1 VYRLHSCFGEEE
13 RLKGEWKTKI
23 FEFTCNISK
32 FLRYTQTL
40 KIYKQGLLSFVRRKL
55 KHKGC
60 SAVTK
65 LETGLV
71 IVVIILAAVA
81 GVGYWQAA
89 TVAPSTTTVTQTMTT
104 TVSLAPAATAT
115 VTVTQPVTTTATVTA
130 TKTVTQ
136 PVTTTATATVT
147 QTVTAAPKPPEPIRI
162 GVLFPLT
169 GEAAP
174 MGEEHVKGIQVYA
187 DIVNNVWG
195 GIPTLGGAK
204 IELVIADT
212 TSDPKV
218 ATSEAERLITKEKV
232 IAILGA
238 YRSADTLPAS
248 EVAERYGIPFVA
260 SAGHPLI
267 TGRGFKYVF
276 RAHPPVVPT
285 TNWAVDLVKNVMGY
299 ATAAVLCENSAM
311 GQSMYNMSLTR
322 AKAVG
327 LTIVH
332 SELYDSKAPDLSPM
346 LLKVKAAKPDAII
359 AGSYLTDAVLLVKQM
374 REYDVNVKAIV
385 FIGGGVPPE
394 KFLELAGK
402 DAEYVIITGLWNH
415 DSKRPSSI
423 EFIEAWQKKFG
434 AGSLPD
440 QMAAEAYESA
450 VVLVDAI
457 TRARS
462 TDPKAIR
469 DALAKTQLISISGPI
484 EFDERG
490 ENKYG
495 YANTHIL
502 QVQGGKWVTV
512 LPAEAATA
520 KLITPMPPWSAR

>member
-1 VYRLHSCFGEEE
+1 MNL
-13 RLKGEWKTKI
+13 
-23 FEFTCNISK
+23 N
-32 FLRYTQTL
+32 
-40 KIYKQGLLSFVRRKL
+40 RKRS
-55 KHKGC
+55 

-65 LETGLV
+65 LESGLV
-71 IVVIILAAVA
+71 AVVIILAIVA
-81 GVGYWQAA
+81 GIGYWQAA
-89 TVAPSTTTVTQTMTT
+89 TVAPVTTTVTSTQTVTQTT
-104 TVSLAPAATAT
+104 TLAQGATAT
-115 VTVTQPVTTTATVTA
+115 VTETITQPPTTVTATVTQPVTTTLTTTITHPTTVTI
-130 TKTVTQ
+130 
-136 PVTTTATATVT
+136 TAT
-147 QTVTAAPKPPEPIRI
+147 PKPPEPIKI

-169 GEAAP
+169 GAAAP
-174 MGEEHVKGIQVYA
+174 MGEGHVKGIQLAA

-212 TSDPKV
+212 TTDPKV
-218 ATSEAERLITKEKV
+218 AASEAERLITKEKV
-232 IAILGA
+232 VGILGA
-238 YRSADTLPAS
+238 YRSADTLPAT
-248 EVAERYGIPFVA
+248 EVAERYGIPFVV
-260 SAGHPLI
+260 SAGHPMI

-299 ATAAVLCENSAM
+299 GTAAVLCENSAM
-311 GQSMYNMSLTR
+311 GQSMYSMALSR
-322 AKAVG
+322 AKEVG

-332 SELYDSKAPDLSPM
+332 NELYSSAAPDLSPM

-359 AGSYLTDAVLLVKQM
+359 AGSYLTDAVLMVKQM

-402 DAEYVIITGLWNH
+402 DAEYVIITGLWNY
-415 DSKRPSSI
+415 DSKRPASI
-423 EFIEAWQKKFG
+423 EFINAWQAKYG
-434 AGSLPD
+434 VGSLPD
-440 QMAAEAYESA
+440 QMASEGYESA
-450 VVLVDAI
+450 VVLFDAI
-457 TRARS
+457 MRARS

-469 DALAKTQLISISGPI
+469 DALTKTQLISISGPI

-495 YANTHIL
+495 YTNTHIL
-502 QVQGGKWVTV
+502 QVQGGKWVTA

-520 KLITPMPPWSAR
+520 TLITPMPPWSAR

>member
-1 VYRLHSCFGEEE
+1 
-13 RLKGEWKTKI
+13 
-23 FEFTCNISK
+23 
-32 FLRYTQTL
+32 
-40 KIYKQGLLSFVRRKL
+40 
-55 KHKGC
+55 
-60 SAVTK
+60 
-65 LETGLV
+65 
-71 IVVIILAAVA
+71 
-81 GVGYWQAA
+81 
-89 TVAPSTTTVTQTMTT
+89 
-104 TVSLAPAATAT
+104 
-115 VTVTQPVTTTATVTA
+115 
-130 TKTVTQ
+130 
-136 PVTTTATATVT
+136 
-147 QTVTAAPKPPEPIRI
+147 
-162 GVLFPLT
+162 
-169 GEAAP
+169 
-174 MGEEHVKGIQVYA
+174 MGEGHVKGVQVYA

-212 TSDPKV
+212 ATDPKV
-218 ATSEAERLITKEKV
+218 AASEAERLITKEKV
-232 IAILGA
+232 VAILGC

-260 SAGHPLI
+260 TAGHPLI
-267 TGRGFKYVF
+267 TARGFKYVF
-276 RAHPPVVPT
+276 RAHPAVVPT
-285 TNWAVDLVKNVMGY
+285 TIWAVDLVKKVLGY
-299 ATAAVLCENSAM
+299 STAAVLCENSAM
-311 GQSMYNMSLTR
+311 GQSMYNMSMAR
-322 AKAVG
+322 AKEVG

-359 AGSYLTDAVLLVKQM
+359 AGSYLTDAVLMVKQM
-374 REYDVNVKAIV
+374 REYDVNVKAII

-402 DAEYVIITGLWNH
+402 DAEYVIITGLWNY
-415 DSKRPSSI
+415 DSKRPASI
-423 EFIEAWQKKFG
+423 EFIQAWQRRFG
-434 AGSLPD
+434 PESLPD

-450 VVLVDAI
+450 VVLIDAI
-457 TRARS
+457 MRARS

-512 LPAEAATA
+512 LPEEAATA
-520 KLITPMPPWSAR
+520 KLIAPMPPWSAR

>member
-1 VYRLHSCFGEEE
+1 LLHKS
-13 RLKGEWKTKI
+13 
-23 FEFTCNISK
+23 
-32 FLRYTQTL
+32 
-40 KIYKQGLLSFVRRKL
+40 
-55 KHKGC
+55 C
-60 SAVTK
+60 SAITK

-71 IVVIILAAVA
+71 ILVIILAIVA
-81 GVGYWQAA
+81 GVGYWQVS
-89 TVAPSTTTVTQTMTT
+89 TVAPVTTTVTSVETRTVTQTS
-104 TVSLAPAATAT
+104 TVTLTPGATAT
-115 VTVTQPVTTTATVTA
+115 VTVTQPVTTTVTA
-130 TKTVTQ
+130 TI
-136 PVTTTATATVT
+136 T
-147 QTVTAAPKPPEPIRI
+147 QTVTEPTKPPEPIKI

-169 GEAAP
+169 GAAAP
-174 MGEEHVKGIQVYA
+174 MGEGHVKGIQTYA
-187 DIVNNVWG
+187 YIVNEVWG

-212 TSDPKV
+212 TTDPKV
-218 ATSEAERLITKEKV
+218 AASEAERLITKEKV
-232 IAILGA
+232 VAILGA

-248 EVAERYGIPFVA
+248 EVAERYGVPFVA

-299 ATAAVLCENSAM
+299 STVAVLCENSAM
-311 GQSMYNMSLTR
+311 GQSMYNMSLAR
-322 AKAVG
+322 AKALG
-327 LTIVH
+327 LTVVH
-332 SELYDSKAPDLSPM
+332 SELYSSAAPDLSPM
-346 LLKVKAAKPDAII
+346 LLKVKAANPDAII
-359 AGSYLTDAVLLVKQM
+359 AGSYLTDAVLMVKQM

-423 EFIEAWQKKFG
+423 EFIEAWKKLFG
-434 AGSLPD
+434 AETLPD

-457 TRARS
+457 MRARS
-462 TDPKAIR
+462 TDPAVIR
-469 DALAKTQLISISGPI
+469 AALTKTQLISISGPI

>member
-1 VYRLHSCFGEEE
+1 M
-13 RLKGEWKTKI
+13 TK
-23 FEFTCNISK
+23 
-32 FLRYTQTL
+32 
-40 KIYKQGLLSFVRRKL
+40 V
-55 KHKGC
+55 
-60 SAVTK
+60 
-65 LETGLV
+65 ETGLV
-71 IVVIILAAVA
+71 ILVIILAVIA

-89 TVAPSTTTVTQTMTT
+89 TVAPVTTTVTSVQTKSTTITQTMTTTQTT
-104 TVSLAPAATAT
+104 TVSLAPGATAT

-130 TKTVTQ
+130 TQTITQ
-136 PVTTTATATVT
+136 PVTTTATVT
-147 QTVTAAPKPPEPIRI
+147 QTVTAAAKPPEPIKI

-169 GEAAP
+169 GAAAP
-174 MGEEHVKGIQVYA
+174 MGEGHVKAIQVYA

-212 TSDPKV
+212 TTDPKV
-218 ATSEAERLITKEKV
+218 AASEAERLITKEKV
-232 IAILGA
+232 IAILGC

-276 RAHPPVVPT
+276 RAHPPVTPT
-285 TNWAVDLVKNVMGY
+285 TYWAVDLVKKILGY
-299 ATAAVLCENSAM
+299 STAAVLCENSAM
-311 GQSMYNMSLTR
+311 GQSMYNMSLAR
-322 AKAVG
+322 AKEVG

-359 AGSYLTDAVLLVKQM
+359 AGSYLTDAVLMVKQM
-374 REYDVNVKAIV
+374 REYDVNVKALV
-385 FIGGGVPPE
+385 FIGGGVPSE

-402 DAEYVIITGLWNH
+402 DGEYAFITALWNY

-423 EFIEAWQKKFG
+423 EFLKAWQAKYG
-434 AGSLPD
+434 ATSIPD
-440 QMAAEAYESA
+440 QNAAEAYESA

-457 TRARS
+457 MRARS
-462 TDPKAIR
+462 TNPDAIR
-469 DALAKTQLISISGPI
+469 DALTKTQLISISGPI
-484 EFDERG
+484 EFDARG

-495 YANTHIL
+495 YANTHII

-512 LPAEAATA
+512 LPEEAASA
-520 KLITPMPPWSAR
+520 KLIAPMPPWSAR

>member
-1 VYRLHSCFGEEE
+1 
-13 RLKGEWKTKI
+13 
-23 FEFTCNISK
+23 
-32 FLRYTQTL
+32 
-40 KIYKQGLLSFVRRKL
+40 L
-55 KHKGC
+55 KHK
-60 SAVTK
+60 SDAAITK
-65 LETGLV
+65 VETGLV
-71 IVVIILAAVA
+71 ILVIILAVVA

-89 TVAPSTTTVTQTMTT
+89 TVAPVTTTVTSVQTRTATVTQTMTT
-104 TVSLAPAATAT
+104 TVSLAPGATAT
-115 VTVTQPVTTTATVTA
+115 VTVTQPVTTTATVTQ
-130 TKTVTQ
+130 TVTQ
-136 PVTTTATATVT
+136 PVTTTATVT
-147 QTVTAAPKPPEPIRI
+147 QTVTATAKPPEPIKI

-169 GEAAP
+169 GAAAP
-174 MGEEHVKGIQVYA
+174 MGEGHVKGIQVYA

-212 TSDPKV
+212 TTDPKV
-218 ATSEAERLITKEKV
+218 AASEAERLITKEKV
-232 IAILGA
+232 VAILGA

-285 TNWAVDLVKNVMGY
+285 TNWAVDLVKNVLGY
-299 ATAAVLCENSAM
+299 STAAVLCENSAM
-311 GQSMYNMSLTR
+311 GQSMYNMSLAR
-322 AKAVG
+322 AKALG

-332 SELYDSKAPDLSPM
+332 SELYSSAAPDLSPM

-359 AGSYLTDAVLLVKQM
+359 AGSYLTDAVLMVKQL
-374 REYDVNVKAIV
+374 REYDVNVKAVV

-402 DAEYVIITGLWNH
+402 DGEYVIITGLWNS

-423 EFIEAWQKKFG
+423 EFIDAWKKKFG
-434 AGSLPD
+434 AESLPD

-457 TRARS
+457 MRARS

-520 KLITPMPPWSAR
+520 TLIAPMPPWSAR

>member
-1 VYRLHSCFGEEE
+1 
-13 RLKGEWKTKI
+13 
-23 FEFTCNISK
+23 
-32 FLRYTQTL
+32 
-40 KIYKQGLLSFVRRKL
+40 
-55 KHKGC
+55 
-60 SAVTK
+60 

-71 IVVIILAAVA
+71 IAIVVLAVVA

-89 TVAPSTTTVTQTMTT
+89 TVAPTTTVTSVQ
-104 TVSLAPAATAT
+104 
-115 VTVTQPVTTTATVTA
+115 TVTQTLTTTIIQPTTITVTA
-130 TKTVTQ
+130 T
-136 PVTTTATATVT
+136 
-147 QTVTAAPKPPEPIRI
+147 PKPPEPIKI

-169 GEAAP
+169 GPAAP
-174 MGEEHVKGIQVYA
+174 MGEGHVKGIQVYA

-212 TSDPKV
+212 ATDPKV
-218 ATSEAERLITKEKV
+218 AASEAERLITKEKV
-232 IAILGA
+232 VAILGC

-260 SAGHPLI
+260 TAGHPLI
-267 TGRGFKYVF
+267 TARGFKYVF
-276 RAHPPVVPT
+276 RAHPSVVPT
-285 TNWAVDLVKNVMGY
+285 TIWAVDLVKKVLGY
-299 ATAAVLCENSAM
+299 STAAVLCENSAM
-311 GQSMYNMSLTR
+311 GQSMYNMSMAR
-322 AKAVG
+322 AKEVG

-359 AGSYLTDAVLLVKQM
+359 AGSYLTDAVLMVKQM
-374 REYDVNVKAIV
+374 REYDVNVKAII

-402 DAEYVIITGLWNH
+402 DAEYVIITGLWNY
-415 DSKRPSSI
+415 DSKRPASI
-423 EFIEAWQKKFG
+423 EFIQAWQRRFG
-434 AGSLPD
+434 PESLPD

-450 VVLVDAI
+450 VVLIDAI
-457 TRARS
+457 MRARS

-512 LPAEAATA
+512 LPEEAATA
-520 KLITPMPPWSAR
+520 KLIAPMPPWSAR